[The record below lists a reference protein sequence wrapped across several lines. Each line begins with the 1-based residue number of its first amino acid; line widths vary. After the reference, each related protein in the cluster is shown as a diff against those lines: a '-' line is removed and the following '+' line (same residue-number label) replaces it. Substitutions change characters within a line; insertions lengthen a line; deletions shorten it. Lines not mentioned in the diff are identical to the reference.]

1 VKSSAVKDMREVLNI
16 DDRGDR
22 SRRAF
27 SVIRSSCLVL
37 LFLLPL
43 NAFAQAHLLKQRP
56 FRATDTALSGGDHIC
71 NLRRD
76 TSENGRPERLGDYV
90 RVCGTVIAEPST
102 FETGGWLFWIRER
115 ACGVLIYGEQ
125 EHLALGDSVEV
136 RGCLRATN
144 GAYFFPETG
153 LATLGDFAVENMG
166 VTLRGRSADVEA
178 VTVRARDFGEYPAAY
193 GGNLITLRGLRIIS
207 SVRDANGDLFMEA
220 AGGADPIIVYLDQD
234 TGIAPPSDSN
244 GCYTVTGIA
253 VSMKTPRPFLCP
265 AWCIAPRSEDDVTPG
280 DCSSHTVETTWGGL
294 KAGLAG
300 RDGP

>member
-1 VKSSAVKDMREVLNI
+1 MKSSAVKDMREVLNI

-102 FETGGWLFWIRER
+102 FETGGWLFWISQTQHD
-115 ACGVLIYGEQ
+115 I
-125 EHLALGDSVEV
+125 LAV
-136 RGCLRATN
+136 
-144 GAYFFPETG
+144 
-153 LATLGDFAVENMG
+153 
-166 VTLRGRSADVEA
+166 
-178 VTVRARDFGEYPAAY
+178 
-193 GGNLITLRGLRIIS
+193 
-207 SVRDANGDLFMEA
+207 
-220 AGGADPIIVYLDQD
+220 
-234 TGIAPPSDSN
+234 
-244 GCYTVTGIA
+244 
-253 VSMKTPRPFLCP
+253 
-265 AWCIAPRSEDDVTPG
+265 
-280 DCSSHTVETTWGGL
+280 
-294 KAGLAG
+294 
-300 RDGP
+300 